1 VRRIPSFKGTL
12 YLDSNIIIYIVERE
26 PRSYP
31 ILSAILARANT
42 GQIKLL
48 SSELAIL
55 ECLVVPLRNQDDE
68 LIRDYS
74 NILLSSDIK
83 LIPVSVDVLLEAAR
97 LRALNPRLRIPD
109 AIHWA
114 TAILGQANYLLTN
127 DADFLRF
134 LGTLGLGI
142 QDIQL

>member
-1 VRRIPSFKGTL
+1 MGVDSITGTL
-12 YLDSNIIIYIVERE
+12 YLDSNIIVYLVEHE

-31 ILSAILARANT
+31 VLSAILARANT
-42 GQIKLL
+42 GQIELI

-55 ECLVVPLRNQDDE
+55 ECLVVPLRNQDAE

-74 NILLSSDIK
+74 DILLTSDMK
-83 LIPVSVDVLLEAAR
+83 LIPVSVEVLFEAAH

-114 TAILGQANYLLTN
+114 TAILQRANYLLTN

-134 LGTLGLGI
+134 LGSLGLGI
-142 QDIQL
+142 HELQP

>member
-1 VRRIPSFKGTL
+1 MGVDTITGTL

>member
-1 VRRIPSFKGTL
+1 MGVETIKGTL

-83 LIPVSVDVLLEAAR
+83 LFPVSVDVLLEAAR

>member
-1 VRRIPSFKGTL
+1 MGVETIKGTL

-97 LRALNPRLRIPD
+97 LRALNPRLRISD
-109 AIHWA
+109 AIH
-114 TAILGQANYLLTN
+114 
-127 DADFLRF
+127 
-134 LGTLGLGI
+134 
-142 QDIQL
+142 

>member
-1 VRRIPSFKGTL
+1 MGVETITGTL

>member
-1 VRRIPSFKGTL
+1 MGVETIKGTL